1 MYHDCTSEHNYK
13 SMRVYIR
20 RLGLE
25 KILVYGSSGTVKSF
39 EFDFLYV
46 IIIPLNANI
55 LSWAIVVEFHAH
67 FN

>member
-55 LSWAIVVEFHAH
+55 LS
-67 FN
+67 